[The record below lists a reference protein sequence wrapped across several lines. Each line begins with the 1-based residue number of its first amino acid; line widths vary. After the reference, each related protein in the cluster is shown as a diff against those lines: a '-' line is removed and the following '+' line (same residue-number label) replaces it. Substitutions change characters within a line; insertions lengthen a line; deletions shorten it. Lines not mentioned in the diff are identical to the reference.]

1 MFKSKKARIL
11 AVGCAVAALPASYA
25 VAQSGGGVPAD
36 KVAAAGSKRVVIAAG
51 QTETIMSAT
60 FKTSKPSDLMIQ
72 TALECSIFTQL
83 LTNNTDNSATAG
95 ARVRVWVELDGK
107 IVRVQSIST
116 PPQDPAAQP
125 AGDDSDKATFCD
137 REYSRTVTD
146 DETNVPLDGIDA
158 EDDYIRTKSTHGFN
172 WIRMNAGSG
181 IHRLDVKAELTTN
194 SDGQAT
200 AEAEIGNRTLIVE
213 PTKMAN
219 NAVIA
224 ENGTSTSGN

>member
-1 MFKSKKARIL
+1 LFKSKKARLI
-11 AVGCAVAALPASYA
+11 AATCAVAALPASYA
-25 VAQSGGGVPAD
+25 VAQSGGTPAD
-36 KVAAAGSKRVVIAAG
+36 KVAAAGSKRVVVAAG

-60 FKTSKPSDLMIQ
+60 FKSSKPSDLLIQ

-107 IVRVQSIST
+107 IVPVQSISA

-125 AGDDSDKATFCD
+125 AGNDSDKATFCD

-146 DETNVPLDGIDA
+146 DETLLDGIDA

-181 IHRLDVKAELTTN
+181 PHKVEVKATLTTAT
-194 SDGQAT
+194 DGQAT

-219 NAVIA
+219 DAVISEA
-224 ENGTSTSGN
+224 GTS

>member
-1 MFKSKKARIL
+1 MFKSKRARAIG
-11 AVGCAVAALPASYA
+11 AACVIAALPASYA
-25 VAQSGGGVPAD
+25 VAQSGGGTPAN
-36 KVAAAGSKRVVIAAG
+36 KVVAAGSKRVVVAAG

-60 FKTSKPSDLMIQ
+60 FKTSKPTDLMIQ

-95 ARVRVWVELDGK
+95 SRVRVWVELDGK
-107 IVRVQSIST
+107 IVPVQSIST

-125 AGDDSDKATFCD
+125 AGNESDKATFCD

-146 DETNVPLDGIDA
+146 DENPLDGIDA
-158 EDDYIRTKSTHGFN
+158 QDDYIRTESTHGFN

-181 IHRLDVKAELTTN
+181 IHRLEVKATLTTATE
-194 SDGQAT
+194 GQAT